1 MSWRA
6 DAPRRARAAGQ
17 EAKARPAR
25 PGRGGVSVHAMAHTL
40 AVLLG
45 YLAAIFVVCYLVA
58 FVAFTLAVVS

>member
-6 DAPRRARAAGQ
+6 DVPRRARVAVQ

-25 PGRGGVSVHAMAHTL
+25 PGRGGVNVRAMARTF

-45 YLAAIFVVCYLVA
+45 
-58 FVAFTLAVVS
+58 

>member
-6 DAPRRARAAGQ
+6 DAPRRARAAVQ

-25 PGRGGVSVHAMAHTL
+25 PGRGGVSVRAMAHTL

-58 FVAFTLAVVS
+58 FVALTLAVVS